1 MNIMCFEIKPALCI
15 MYMHTLLALQYTA
28 VAAICCYDTLSTS
41 EALKAAAVSFAQP
54 HNKATVLWFWVIV
67 PVCVPFLAFY
77 TSVGCLFHYSFS
89 FAKLVFYHFS
99 WWMSVLFIFYNL
111 VAFVGFVS
119 RIFSSLCMLCVCCAL
134 VVLLTVPCVLSL
146 CFTYFFCTLILLS
159 FSECLL
165 FMVL

>member
-1 MNIMCFEIKPALCI
+1 

-54 HNKATVLWFWVIV
+54 HNKATVVWFWVIV
-67 PVCVPFLAFY
+67 PVCVPVFSF
-77 TSVGCLFHYSFS
+77 VGCLFLYSFF
-89 FAKLVFYHFS
+89 FARLVFYLFS
-99 WWMSVLFIFYNL
+99 LWMSVLFMFYNL

-146 CFTYFFCTLILLS
+146 CFTYFFCTWILLS
-159 FSECLL
+159 FSECL
-165 FMVL
+165 FTVL